1 MKKATC
7 VDGVFTIYLT
17 YNNSCL
23 FKYFFIE
30 RVLKMA
36 NNSTK
41 NKTNRRL
48 DKNRVTLRR
57 GEYQRQDGR
66 YCFRWNTRDG
76 KRHCIYGKTLDELRR
91 KETEL
96 TVDQFDGI
104 RTDKQNTTVNEMF
117 ELWCELKRGLKDNTF
132 QNYKYMYNNFVR
144 NDFGRLKIVCVK
156 KTDVKKFYNTLADE
170 KILKIS
176 TIDTVHNILHQVF
189 ALAVDDNYIRTNPTD
204 NMLKELKQSHNFTV
218 EKRKALTV
226 PEQELFINFLKTN
239 SKYKHWYPVFA
250 VMLGTGM
257 RVGEITGLRWHDIN
271 FEENTIR
278 VNRTL
283 VYYKK
288 GGQKGCS
295 FAINSTKTPAS
306 FRTIPMLESVKEAFL
321 LEKAYQEEAGI
332 SCNAMVDG
340 FTNFVFVNRFGN
352 VQHQGTLNK
361 AIRRIIR
368 DCNDAVLLKEEEE
381 PTLLPPFS
389 CHSLRHTFA
398 TRLCE
403 NGVNIKVIQELLGHS
418 DFSTT
423 MDIYTDVT
431 KDLKEREI
439 NKLNGTF
446 SDTMIITPSTPIS
459 TPSLL

>member
-1 MKKATC
+1 
-7 VDGVFTIYLT
+7 
-17 YNNSCL
+17 
-23 FKYFFIE
+23 
-30 RVLKMA
+30 MA
-36 NNSTK
+36 NNNTK

-48 DKNRVTLRR
+48 DKNRVTLRK
-57 GEYQRQDGR
+57 GEYQRSDGR

-104 RTDKQNTTVNEMF
+104 RTDKQHTTVNDMF

-144 NDFGRLKIVCVK
+144 NNFGRLKIVK
-156 KTDVKKFYNTLADE
+156 G
-170 KILKIS
+170 
-176 TIDTVHNILHQVF
+176 
-189 ALAVDDNYIRTNPTD
+189 DNN
-204 NMLKELKQSHNFTV
+204 
-218 EKRKALTV
+218 
-226 PEQELFINFLKTN
+226 
-239 SKYKHWYPVFA
+239 
-250 VMLGTGM
+250 
-257 RVGEITGLRWHDIN
+257 
-271 FEENTIR
+271 
-278 VNRTL
+278 
-283 VYYKK
+283 
-288 GGQKGCS
+288 GCS

-306 FRTIPMLESVKEAFL
+306 FRTIPMLECVKEAFL
-321 LEKAYQEEAGI
+321 LEKAYQEEVGI
-332 SCNAMVDG
+332 SSNSMVDG

-368 DCNDAVLLKEEEE
+368 DCNDEVLLKGQKE

-446 SDTMIITPSTPIS
+446 SDMMIITPSTPIS